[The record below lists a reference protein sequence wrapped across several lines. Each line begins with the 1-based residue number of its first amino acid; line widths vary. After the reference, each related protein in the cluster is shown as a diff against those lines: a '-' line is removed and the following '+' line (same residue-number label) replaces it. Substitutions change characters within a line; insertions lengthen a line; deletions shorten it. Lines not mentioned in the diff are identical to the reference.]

1 MVGVSRNTI
10 RFIEAGQFNPT
21 AKPVLILF
29 LALNKKFEELF
40 DVLGGYDGIDTGTL
54 MMGISLVLGFVA
66 SLWSEELIAYIILI
80 GVVVGLG
87 FILYGQF
94 KYNGGFF

>member
-10 RFIEAGQFNPT
+10 RFIEAEQFNLT
-21 AKPVLILF
+21 AKPALILF
-29 LALNKKFEELF
+29 LALDKKFEELF

-54 MMGISLVLGFVA
+54 IMGISLVLGFAA
-66 SLWSEELIAYIILI
+66 SLWSEELITYIILI

-94 KYNGGFF
+94 KYNGGIF